1 MDRYSPYLISALLIG
16 SWVLGGCV
24 QSSPSRPGDANNPSP
39 TAGSDTAQRANELA
53 DKAKYKPIQYRN
65 AAVRGPNLVVIPGE
79 IKNNS
84 ATFAQKFGPNNI
96 ADFAELELSRANFG
110 VLERSDMGPLLQE
123 FQLAYTIGDADTARK
138 FLQRGKLKTTKWVVK
153 LDILKAEQVAAVQQG
168 FDGRAVGQ
176 LISIFGQND
185 RRSQGTGTFIGSIQ
199 TSEATG
205 AWIIGMRYKV
215 LDAVTTEQ
223 VATGYAE
230 QKMEVGSKSTS
241 VMGFSQGAE
250 GGLTLDGMV
259 QRLVQ
264 QLVFE
269 IDDKYKG
276 ADKPPAAAVHATAS
290 RGVAPSQEASET
302 SETSKT
308 SEASVAADA
317 PPVVATRV
325 PAAAAPVPAEPAP
338 HEPEPAPPIR
348 SDPSPPASPTDSPA
362 APARS
367 ESIAVASAAPAAVA
381 ASVAEQPR
389 PAAVPAPTPASQER
403 IIKVGA
409 MTAAGRFAADPVSGL
424 LSGSGTVT
432 WTDGNRY
439 EGAMVAGKKQGPG
452 MFHWQNGQR
461 YEGDWVDDQMTGN
474 GVLRFANGD
483 RYEGQFRNGEPHGTG
498 TYTLTNGDRYDGQ
511 WVAGGKHG
519 KGRLTWASGDYWE
532 GEFRNDQQTDNG
544 RMVLIKSR
552 GEGEGRAATGG
563 IN

>member
-1 MDRYSPYLISALLIG
+1 MDHYSPYLISALLIG

-24 QSSPSRPGDANNPSP
+24 QSSPSRPGDADNPSP

-123 FQLAYTIGDADTARK
+123 FQLAYTIGDADAARK

-276 ADKPPAAAVHATAS
+276 ADKTPAAPGHTTAS
-290 RGVAPSQEASET
+290 RGVAPSLEASE
-302 SETSKT
+302 
-308 SEASVAADA
+308 ASAAADTPA
-317 PPVVATRV
+317 VVATRV
-325 PAAAAPVPAEPAP
+325 PVAPLPAEPAT
-338 HEPEPAPPIR
+338 HEPESAPPIQ
-348 SDPSPPASPTDSPA
+348 SDPSPPAPPIDSPA
-362 APARS
+362 APVRS
-367 ESIAVASAAPAAVA
+367 ESIAIASVAPAAVA
-381 ASVAEQPR
+381 ASAAEQPR
-389 PAAVPAPTPASQER
+389 PAAVPAPASQER

-409 MTAAGRFAADPVSGL
+409 MTATGRFTADPVTGL
-424 LSGSGTVT
+424 LSGSGTVI

-439 EGAMVAGKKQGPG
+439 EGAMVAGKKEGAG

-544 RMVLIKSR
+544 KMVLIKSR
-552 GEGEGRAATGG
+552 GEGAGRAATDG